1 MRHAFSPIYTCTD
14 NTPSGVPLVGAG
26 FDWIKEGKVFNHF
39 KYPPLS
45 NDDFEPFKENLKP
58 IIETKLEEC
67 LNRQNE
73 LLVEHKRLIGKII
86 QTKSKEKWFLQE
98 YEAAVFSEY
107 YIIHKWIAYWLTL
120 YGKITDQK
128 MDIFKYAK
136 FEQFE
141 IDQAKEFPFEQLVGV
156 EFRKIGNKWFT
167 KCPFHKENTASFC
180 IFPNNRAKCFGGCGW
195 SGDTIKFLMDSKG
208 LKFYEAVRELL

>member
-1 MRHAFSPIYTCTD
+1 MA
-14 NTPSGVPLVGAG
+14 
-26 FDWIKEGKVFNHF
+26 
-39 KYPPLS
+39 
-45 NDDFEPFKENLKP
+45 
-58 IIETKLEEC
+58 
-67 LNRQNE
+67 
-73 LLVEHKRLIGKII
+73 EHKKLIGEII
-86 QTKSKEKWFLQE
+86 KTKPRSNEKWFLKE
-98 YEAAVFSEY
+98 YESAVFSEY

-120 YGKITDQK
+120 FGKITDQK